1 MICVIATK
9 RLNALRNQLMLST
22 TLINDLAGQ
31 VRELQQ
37 QNRILLSRVMA
48 FEEKAVFEDE
58 PDTLPC
64 ETEPGQC
71 AHAAARKED

>member
-1 MICVIATK
+1 MISVITTK
-9 RLNALRNQLMLST
+9 RLNALSNQLTLST

-48 FEEKAVFEDE
+48 FEEKAIFEDE
-58 PDTLPC
+58 SDTMPR
-64 ETEPGQC
+64 ETESGQC
-71 AHAAARKED
+71 AHTAARKAD